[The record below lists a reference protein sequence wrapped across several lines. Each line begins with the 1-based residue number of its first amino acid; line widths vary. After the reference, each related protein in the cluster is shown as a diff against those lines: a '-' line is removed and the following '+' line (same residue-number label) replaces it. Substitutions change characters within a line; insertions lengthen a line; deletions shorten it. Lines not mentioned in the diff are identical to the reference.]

1 MKYSTYLIF
10 ANYHLSQ
17 GEIGISC
24 FGLHFLNDQWMM
36 LSEKKKFLK
45 IPRIQLKA
53 NSEGIHQLLWSVKA
67 ANIPLINI
75 KEDLGAKI
83 RPTPTL

>member
-1 MKYSTYLIF
+1 
-10 ANYHLSQ
+10 
-17 GEIGISC
+17 
-24 FGLHFLNDQWMM
+24 M